1 MDEGQDTRRNII
13 RESDGFRNC
22 LLGHEGAVLQ
32 VSGEKAIGIAG
43 KPLLS
48 QPPLQVFGR
57 HPQPVQNPPPQR
69 KDCNQKNEHRK
80 QWYAHF
86 SQRKRKTGRGRIPS
100 VGERVGNEVN
110 VFYLSLRT
118 GEIRIKRNLRHA
130 APLFFNPIPLQNIP
144 KVVCRFMIVSTPS
157 RHSINFGAHKFWRLK
172 YDKKKNLDI
181 QTFFIRILFQ
191 SDMLQFYEMYHFENC
206 ITIS

>member
-1 MDEGQDTRRNII
+1 MKTKIGRRTVSFDSVMDEGQDTRRNII

-57 HPQPVQNPPPQR
+57 HPQPIQNPPPQR

-80 QWYAHF
+80 Q
-86 SQRKRKTGRGRIPS
+86 
-100 VGERVGNEVN
+100 
-110 VFYLSLRT
+110 
-118 GEIRIKRNLRHA
+118 
-130 APLFFNPIPLQNIP
+130 
-144 KVVCRFMIVSTPS
+144 
-157 RHSINFGAHKFWRLK
+157 
-172 YDKKKNLDI
+172 
-181 QTFFIRILFQ
+181 
-191 SDMLQFYEMYHFENC
+191 
-206 ITIS
+206 